1 MIRWIAIA
9 LLCTVLVSGFPA
21 HLQDAACDLPTDGW
35 DTVAPEEAGLDG
47 EVLEAGEATV
57 EDDLPYVRS
66 VLVIRHGCL
75 AYEHYYGDV
84 TAEDAA
90 NVFSVTKS
98 VTATLIGI
106 AIADGAISSVHD
118 SIADYLDLDA
128 ADPRAAITVRHLLWM
143 LSGLGWQEG
152 NPSHIVGM
160 LLGTRDEVDFILN
173 LPLDHVPGTT
183 WSYSTADSHLL
194 SAVLTAATG
203 ESAADFA
210 AETLFGP
217 LGIVPY
223 DWKTDPEGIN
233 LGGTELWL
241 TPRDMAKFGLLI
253 LNEGRWGEDEL
264 VSPEWMEKHIR
275 GPLKRVYPAGA
286 HKKVGVK
293 EGDTPS
299 FMALLPNGLS
309 DPEQPEQGNWG
320 GRFVRSGRG
329 REYIPASDL
338 RDGRPDLLY
347 TIHRWRPAYQNV
359 FQARMDW
366 CVLPFDQVNHEPVA
380 HCNGDTSL
388 RVLRLPV
395 EPGANVAL
403 TAAGSSDPDGDRTD
417 FRWWTYRE
425 AGTFPGEPRIEGA
438 TRADA
443 VVSIPP
449 EAAGHAIHII
459 LEVTDTGRPPLT
471 AYRRVVLEVRGDAQS
486 KPSILDEKGDP
497 SNNRSR

>member
-106 AIADGAISSVHD
+106 AIAEGAISSVHD

-128 ADPRAAITVRHLLWM
+128 AIHARRLPCVICCGCCPVWAGKRGTHLISSGCCSAHATRWTSSSTCRWIMCPARRGATAPRTPICCPPCSPRR
-143 LSGLGWQEG
+143 
-152 NPSHIVGM
+152 P
-160 LLGTRDEVDFILN
+160 
-173 LPLDHVPGTT
+173 
-183 WSYSTADSHLL
+183 
-194 SAVLTAATG
+194 G

-233 LGGTELWL
+233 LGGTETWL
-241 TPRDMAKFGLLI
+241 TPARY
-253 LNEGRWGEDEL
+253 GE
-264 VSPEWMEKHIR
+264 V
-275 GPLKRVYPAGA
+275 
-286 HKKVGVK
+286 
-293 EGDTPS
+293 
-299 FMALLPNGLS
+299 
-309 DPEQPEQGNWG
+309 
-320 GRFVRSGRG
+320 
-329 REYIPASDL
+329 
-338 RDGRPDLLY
+338 
-347 TIHRWRPAYQNV
+347 RPAHPQ
-359 FQARMDW
+359 
-366 CVLPFDQVNHEPVA
+366 
-380 HCNGDTSL
+380 
-388 RVLRLPV
+388 
-395 EPGANVAL
+395 
-403 TAAGSSDPDGDRTD
+403 
-417 FRWWTYRE
+417 
-425 AGTFPGEPRIEGA
+425 
-438 TRADA
+438 
-443 VVSIPP
+443 
-449 EAAGHAIHII
+449 
-459 LEVTDTGRPPLT
+459 
-471 AYRRVVLEVRGDAQS
+471 
-486 KPSILDEKGDP
+486 
-497 SNNRSR
+497 

>member
-35 DTVAPEEAGLDG
+35 DTIAPEEAGLDG

-106 AIADGAISSVHD
+106 AIAEGAISSVHD

-210 AETLFGP
+210 AETLFDP

-253 LNEGRWGEDEL
+253 LDEGRWGEDEL
-264 VSPEWMEKHIR
+264 VSPEWIAFMTRPQLADPSIYRQSYAAHWWHTLFD
-275 GPLKRVYPAGA
+275 GYP
-286 HKKVGVK
+286 
-293 EGDTPS
+293 PMS
-299 FMALLPNGLS
+299 SALGY
-309 DPEQPEQGNWG
+309 G
-320 GRFVRSGRG
+320 GQFILVM
-329 REYIPASDL
+329 
-338 RDGRPDLLY
+338 PD
-347 TIHRWRPAYQNV
+347 
-359 FQARMDW
+359 F
-366 CVLPFDQVNHEPVA
+366 
-380 HCNGDTSL
+380 
-388 RVLRLPV
+388 
-395 EPGANVAL
+395 
-403 TAAGSSDPDGDRTD
+403 
-417 FRWWTYRE
+417 
-425 AGTFPGEPRIEGA
+425 
-438 TRADA
+438 DA
-443 VVSIPP
+443 VVVVTADSMRGSSYIDDTTSSR
-449 EAAGHAIHII
+449 HI
-459 LEVTDTGRPPLT
+459 ED
-471 AYRRVVLEVRGDAQS
+471 
-486 KPSILDEKGDP
+486 ILDYLEQSVLP
-497 SNNRSR
+497 AFQREPVR